1 MLQLQLRSLRVYNMQ
16 QKGCEIF
23 IGLDNLSILN
33 LACLFYV
40 VYSVLCWTNGCFNF
54 YLKFVTCICL
64 VRFIWIVDKY
74 GIILLIFLGK
84 RCICFKNQKLTDARR
99 VSNKLAYVYM
109 QPRTH
114 EHLYDVLG
122 ITLFAYARSA
132 QVLFPLMHQPY
143 HSHIFRRKTYF

>member
-54 YLKFVTCICL
+54 YLKFITCICL
-64 VRFIWIVDKY
+64 VGFIWIVDKY

-84 RCICFKNQKLTDARR
+84 RCICFKNQSCLCLHAAKNPWTFIWCLGYYIVRLCTFSSGFVSTHAPALPFSFFQKKNLFLTC
-99 VSNKLAYVYM
+99 
-109 QPRTH
+109 
-114 EHLYDVLG
+114 
-122 ITLFAYARSA
+122 
-132 QVLFPLMHQPY
+132 
-143 HSHIFRRKTYF
+143 